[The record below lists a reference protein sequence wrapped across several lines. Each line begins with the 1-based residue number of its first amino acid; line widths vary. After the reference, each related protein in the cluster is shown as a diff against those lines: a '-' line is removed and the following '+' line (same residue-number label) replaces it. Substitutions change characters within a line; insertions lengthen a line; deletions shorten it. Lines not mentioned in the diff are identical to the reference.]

1 MTAAKK
7 FLLAALATVALLPAT
22 ARGAQ
27 YTVHAC
33 GDGNNN
39 SFFGAV
45 NDSRMAAR
53 SLCAADAD
61 GYRLGVAVLA
71 GVGQGQVP
79 VFANATQSFLAPPGT
94 TIARVH
100 LKADARTAHGDWA
113 AFLQASTDRFGSS
126 LWNVAGCL
134 PRPGIATACQAA
146 TPSVAQNYD
155 LPGATGFRSV
165 LACGNF
171 AGCGTFTTGVWPFS
185 RAYYLMHQV
194 DVTLNDP
201 TPPTVA
207 VIGGELAET
216 AWMHGS
222 GRIVYDTDDNSGVS
236 RTRLIIDDTVFD
248 HFERPC
254 DYTFTAPCGTFNNL
268 TYTLDTSRIG
278 DGPHRV
284 TVAAYDATDVNRG
297 AAVRTVLID
306 NHAPAEPSHPSVD
319 GGEGW
324 HTTDDFAVH
333 WTNPASAAPI
343 TRALYEICRP
353 GGAGCVSGEQ
363 TGNDISQLSG
373 LHVAQPGDYTIR
385 VWLADAAGNLSDA
398 KSSPLHLKFDNV
410 PPAQAQSQHRN
421 GWVNKNDAKR
431 LDQQIDPN
439 GAAPASGIAGYA
451 VTSDGTEPDA
461 VGNVSASAADAYVAH
476 TVLTDLPEGT
486 RTLKARAIS
495 GAGVASREVGS
506 TDLHVDLTPPELMT
520 GGEPSGEAWSNK
532 PVFLTLGATD
542 PGTLSG
548 MAGRPSDQPITSGA
562 YLTYSIDGVA
572 HEVRGTELA
581 AQPDGRL
588 EYVSSLAT
596 TVAVG
601 VDGIHRITFHA
612 ADVAGNA
619 TSERSFGVKIDQAPP
634 ELAVFEAQQRSD
646 PSLI

>member
-1 MTAAKK
+1 MMFSAQHNRARGRRPGSVALRAAHATRPGGSMTAAKK

-33 GDGNNN
+33 GDGNNH
-39 SFFGAV
+39 SFFGAT

-61 GYRLGVAVLA
+61 GHRLGVAVLA

-79 VFANATQSFLAPPGT
+79 VFANATQSFLAPPNT
-94 TIARVH
+94 TIAHVH
-100 LKADARTAHGDWA
+100 FKADARTANGDWA
-113 AFLQASTDRFGSS
+113 AILQASTDRFDSS
-126 LWNVAGCL
+126 LWNVGGCL
-134 PRPGIATACQAA
+134 PRPGDAAGCKAA
-146 TPSVAQNYD
+146 TPSVAQDYD

-165 LACGNF
+165 VACGNF

-194 DVTLNDP
+194 DVTLDDP

-222 GRIVYDTDDNSGVS
+222 GRIVYDTGDNSGVS
-236 RTRLIIDDTVFD
+236 RTQLIIDDTVFD

-297 AAVRTVLID
+297 TAVRTVLLD

-324 HTTDDFAVH
+324 HTADDFTVN
-333 WTNPASAAPI
+333 WSNPASAAPI
-343 TRALYEICRP
+343 TRAHYEICRP
-353 GGAGCVSGEQ
+353 GGGVACVSGEQ
-363 TGNDISQLSG
+363 TGNDISHLSG
-373 LHVAQPGDYTIR
+373 LHVGQPGDYTIR
-385 VWLADAAGNLSDA
+385 IWLADAAGNVSDA

-410 PPAQAQSQHRN
+410 PPAQAQPQHRN

-431 LDQQIDPN
+431 LDQQIDPT
-439 GAAPASGIAGYA
+439 GTAPASGIAGYA
-451 VTSDGTEPDA
+451 VTSDGTEPNA
-461 VGNVSASAADAYVAH
+461 VVNVSASAADAYVAH
-476 TVLTDLPEGT
+476 TVLADLPEGT
-486 RTLKARAIS
+486 TTLKARAIS

-506 TDLHVDLTPPELMT
+506 TDLNVDLTPPDLMT

-548 MAGRPSDQPITSGA
+548 MAGR
-562 YLTYSIDGVA
+562 
-572 HEVRGTELA
+572 
-581 AQPDGRL
+581 
-588 EYVSSLAT
+588 
-596 TVAVG
+596 
-601 VDGIHRITFHA
+601 
-612 ADVAGNA
+612 
-619 TSERSFGVKIDQAPP
+619 
-634 ELAVFEAQQRSD
+634 
-646 PSLI
+646 